1 MDRLVKLRQAVRSI
15 AIVGL
20 CCMAAVSQNA
30 YAHEHV
36 AHDQVGALGSDGKA
50 DNLVIVRELK
60 GPTKTAGIE
69 SVNALGVVD
78 LGGEFESMKGHEMR
92 ARVFTIKPGGVVA
105 RHEHQSRPGFAYIIS
120 GQIIEHRNDQKD
132 AIVRKPGDV
141 AIERSGVVHYWENTF
156 KEPVVALVVDI
167 VKTEN

>member
-1 MDRLVKLRQAVRSI
+1 MDRVVKSRQAVRSI
-15 AIVGL
+15 AVLGL
-20 CCMAAVSQNA
+20 CCMSAFSQHA

-36 AHDQVGALGSDGKA
+36 AHAQVGALGSDGKA

-120 GQIIEHRNDQKD
+120 GQIIEHRNDQKA

-141 AIERSGVVHYWENTF
+141 AVERSGVVHYWENTF

-167 VKTEN
+167 VKAAN

>member
-1 MDRLVKLRQAVRSI
+1 MDRWVNLRQAVRSI

-50 DNLVIVRELK
+50 NNLVIVRELK

-120 GQIIEHRNDQKD
+120 GQIIEHRNDQKA

>member
-1 MDRLVKLRQAVRSI
+1 MNVQWVAL
-15 AIVGL
+15 
-20 CCMAAVSQNA
+20 AAFGIFSSSVVF
-30 YAHEHV
+30 AHEHV

-50 DNLVIVRELK
+50 NNLVIVRELK

-69 SVNALGVVD
+69 SVKALGVVD

-120 GQIIEHRNDQKD
+120 GQIIEHRNDQKA

-167 VKTEN
+167 VQAKN